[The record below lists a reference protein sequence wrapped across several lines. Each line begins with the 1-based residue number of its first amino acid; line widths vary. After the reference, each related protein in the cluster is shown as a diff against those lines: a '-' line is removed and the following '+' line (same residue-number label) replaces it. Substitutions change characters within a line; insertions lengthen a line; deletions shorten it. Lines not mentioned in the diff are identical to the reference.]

1 VIRIKRKDQEKNMS
15 HNETKTT
22 GPVLNREGFAMVTT
36 LLVVLILSVLA
47 VGVAWIASSEKK
59 TTFAESVHV
68 RSVYSADAGGEAAI
82 NFLRMSDIPPVV
94 QDFGTR
100 LVRSQGTTGL
110 AGSQTYDYDAFFMQK
125 RPKPGWGM
133 DYLDY
138 DYRVA
143 SHGTAS
149 RLGESGVELVVS
161 RLYKEGY

>member
-1 VIRIKRKDQEKNMS
+1 MNSI
-15 HNETKTT
+15 ETTT
-22 GPVLNREGFAMVTT
+22 NTGQPNREGFAMVTT

-59 TTFAESVHV
+59 TAFAESVHV
-68 RSVYSADAGGEAAI
+68 ASIYAADAGGESAI
-82 NFLRMSDIPPVV
+82 NFIRMSEIPPVV
-94 QDFGTR
+94 QDFGSR
-100 LVRSQGTTGL
+100 MVRDQGTTNLQGT
-110 AGSQTYDYDAFFMQK
+110 QNFDYDAFFISK

-138 DYRVA
+138 DYRIN

>member
-1 VIRIKRKDQEKNMS
+1 MKLTD
-15 HNETKTT
+15 TKKPTFT
-22 GPVLNREGFAMVTT
+22 PDREGFAMVTT

-47 VGVAWIASSEKK
+47 VGVVWMAGSEKK

-68 RSVYSADAGGEAAI
+68 RSVYSADAGGDAAI
-82 NFLRMSDIPPVV
+82 NFIRLSEIPPVI
-94 QDFGTR
+94 QDFGTL
-100 LVRSQGTTGL
+100 LVRSQGSTTL
-110 AGSQTYDYDAFFMQK
+110 QGSQAFDYRAFFVTK

-138 DYRVA
+138 DYRIN

>member
-1 VIRIKRKDQEKNMS
+1 MNRIDREQNMN
-15 HNETKTT
+15 HTETTT
-22 GPVLNREGFAMVTT
+22 TAGPPNREGFAMVTT

-59 TTFAESVHV
+59 TTFAESVHL

-82 NFLRMSDIPPVV
+82 NFIRLSETPPTY

-100 LVRSQGTTGL
+100 LVRGQAQTNL
-110 AGSQTYDYDAFFMQK
+110 KDSQTYDYRAFFVRK
-125 RPKPGWGM
+125 SPKPGWGM

-138 DYRVA
+138 DYRIN

-149 RLGESGVELVVS
+149 RLGESGVELIVS